1 MNKRSLRILEFNKIL
16 SMVTEYATS
25 PMAKRRVDR
34 MKPQRD
40 IEQIRKLQEETNDA
54 LNRLNRHGNIS
65 FSGLCDIGASI
76 KRLEVQGTLTSKE
89 LLDIAAVLQVAKA
102 AKQYL
107 KMHTTSEKFCFNRS
121 ITREMIV
128 CNLRFCICHTG
139 QECGFTNIRES
150 N

>member
-65 FSGLCDIGASI
+65 FSGYAISVHPSNGWRYRVPLLLRNFWTSQPSY
-76 KRLEVQGTLTSKE
+76 RLQ
-89 LLDIAAVLQVAKA
+89 
-102 AKQYL
+102 KQPNS
-107 KMHTTSEKFCFNRS
+107 TATVP
-121 ITREMIV
+121 I
-128 CNLRFCICHTG
+128 
-139 QECGFTNIRES
+139 
-150 N
+150 

>member
-76 KRLEVQGTLTSKE
+76 KRLEVQGTLTSRNFWTSQPSYR
-89 LLDIAAVLQVAKA
+89 LQ
-102 AKQYL
+102 KQPNS
-107 KMHTTSEKFCFNRS
+107 TATVP
-121 ITREMIV
+121 I
-128 CNLRFCICHTG
+128 
-139 QECGFTNIRES
+139 
-150 N
+150 

>member
-102 AKQYL
+102 AKQYGDGSDL
-107 KMHTTSEKFCFNRS
+107 TEALANRNQEPVSQTTFDSLTERLTC
-121 ITREMIV
+121 
-128 CNLRFCICHTG
+128 CCH
-139 QECGFTNIRES
+139 
-150 N
+150 

>member
-54 LNRLNRHGNIS
+54 LNLSLIHI
-65 FSGLCDIGASI
+65 
-76 KRLEVQGTLTSKE
+76 
-89 LLDIAAVLQVAKA
+89 
-102 AKQYL
+102 
-107 KMHTTSEKFCFNRS
+107 
-121 ITREMIV
+121 
-128 CNLRFCICHTG
+128 
-139 QECGFTNIRES
+139 
-150 N
+150 

>member
-54 LNRLNRHGNIS
+54 LNRLIRVMRYRCIHQTAG
-65 FSGLCDIGASI
+65 
-76 KRLEVQGTLTSKE
+76 GTG
-89 LLDIAAVLQVAKA
+89 
-102 AKQYL
+102 YPY
-107 KMHTTSEKFCFNRS
+107 F
-121 ITREMIV
+121 
-128 CNLRFCICHTG
+128 
-139 QECGFTNIRES
+139 
-150 N
+150 